1 MCIGWPK
8 VGDDWP
14 AGMEKGSSCTLYGC
28 PGLPWPHDSPT
39 SRFRNAHSIPQHPT
53 TLVLLREMGRGPNMR
68 PKCEWASLQDAIV
81 SNGHPPTE
89 ASSDSFFPLLQTHA
103 VADYDDDI
111 PI

>member
-1 MCIGWPK
+1 MIGRRGWK
-8 VGDDWP
+8 REAP
-14 AGMEKGSSCTLYGC
+14 ALCMAALGS
-28 PGLPWPHDSPT
+28 PGPT
-39 SRFRNAHSIPQHPT
+39 TPQPLDFEMLTASHSIPPPWS
-53 TLVLLREMGRGPNMR
+53 LREMGRGPNMR

>member
-1 MCIGWPK
+1 
-8 VGDDWP
+8 
-14 AGMEKGSSCTLYGC
+14 
-28 PGLPWPHDSPT
+28 
-39 SRFRNAHSIPQHPT
+39 
-53 TLVLLREMGRGPNMR
+53 MR